1 MTPQTDGI
9 EPTTDV
15 HNGHATP
22 HVEDG
27 NDDSIIVPTDDTN
40 QDVFAQ
46 WDALLQRES
55 HPTYTQHEPLPTFV
69 IHPRSILAKEFFS
82 IVDYY
87 NIDRSTI
94 SIALSYLDR
103 LTSHG
108 IIEHAE
114 LACAGFTCF
123 YLAVKLNS
131 YSGKKFH
138 MAQLVKLSRGIISS
152 VESIAD
158 MESHVCEVLDWYLN
172 DVIPVMYVDVITPLL
187 LKDSSMRSMNADE
200 DQECGGSSSS
210 IGEMI
215 PPESKEELIET
226 ARYLCELSTMD
237 AFFSSKRPSS
247 IAYASVLVAMDIL
260 QFSPTA
266 SKWFVSLPLDHD
278 PEETEVCIQCLHEMY
293 PREDAEEEKLPC
305 ATSSDD
311 DCNDQTKGGV
321 DENCRAVTP
330 LKGDVSPLGT
340 KRVHQD
346 MALESYGCQND
357 RDGCSVELS
366 PKRTRAQ

>member
-1 MTPQTDGI
+1 MPTAHRIATAAHQPEAVDVSIVLSPTMTPQTDGI

-22 HVEDG
+22 HVEDS

-55 HPTYTQHEPLPTFV
+55 HPTYTQHEPLPTFA
-69 IHPRSILAKEFFS
+69 IRPRSILTKEFFS

-94 SIALSYLDR
+94 SVALSYLDR

-108 IIEHAE
+108 IIEHADIP
-114 LACAGFTCF
+114 CAGFTCF

-131 YSGKKFH
+131 YGGKKFH
-138 MAQLVKLSRGIISS
+138 MAQLVKLSCGIISS

-200 DQECGGSSSS
+200 DQECGGSSS
-210 IGEMI
+210 IEMI

-237 AFFSSKRPSS
+237 AIFSNKRPSS
-247 IAYASVLVAMDIL
+247 IAYASVLAC
-260 QFSPTA
+260 P
-266 SKWFVSLPLDHD
+266 
-278 PEETEVCIQCLHEMY
+278 
-293 PREDAEEEKLPC
+293 KLWTFC
-305 ATSSDD
+305 ATIRTP
-311 DCNDQTKGGV
+311 QTIT
-321 DENCRAVTP
+321 NILSHAI
-330 LKGDVSPLGT
+330 
-340 KRVHQD
+340 
-346 MALESYGCQND
+346 QNTF
-357 RDGCSVELS
+357 CK
-366 PKRTRAQ
+366 PA